1 MSTVQA
7 LVIELPPE
15 LVAQMPEKQAER
27 QQVIVLGLIQLR
39 IKRALEEYRQGD
51 CSLAYAAKQA
61 GVSLWEMIPFAYAYG
76 LSPRVDPDLLEADLT
91 LEQVAQL

>member
-1 MSTVQA
+1 MSTVRT
-7 LVIELPPE
+7 LIIELPLE
-15 LVAQMPEKQAER
+15 LAAQMPEKQAER
-27 QQVIVLGLIQLR
+27 QQVIVLGLTQLR
-39 IKRALEEYRQGD
+39 IKKALEEYRQGD

>member
-1 MSTVQA
+1 MSTVRT
-7 LVIELPPE
+7 LIIELPLE
-15 LVAQMPEKQAER
+15 LAVQMPEKQAER

-39 IKRALEEYRQGD
+39 IKKALEEYRQGD

-76 LSPRVDPDLLEADLT
+76 LSPRIDPDLLKEELK
-91 LEQVAQL
+91 